1 MLATDGER
9 DRRPG
14 PAEAFSPFQRRRIVT
29 EYGSGRARDGVL
41 LLARVLLVVLFLVF
55 GWSKL
60 TGYAGAVAYMAQAG
74 LPMPQAAAG
83 AAILIEFF
91 VALAVLIGFWTRP
104 LAVVL
109 AAYTLA
115 AAFVGHRYWTM
126 SGADR
131 FANMIN
137 FYKNVSIVGGFLL
150 LYVAGPGKYSVDA
163 RKGPR
168 RRR

>member
-1 MLATDGER
+1 M
-9 DRRPG
+9 
-14 PAEAFSPFQRRRIVT
+14 T

-74 LPMPQAAAG
+74 LPMPQAAAA
-83 AAILIEFF
+83 AAIVIEFF

-104 LAVVL
+104 LALVL

-115 AAFVGHRYWTM
+115 AAFVGHHYWTM